1 MYTMII
7 ECPTTLKRVEVD
19 IDAKNETLG
28 APYPA
33 TVLCPSCGKMH
44 HWRELQVLGLVPPE
58 AVT

>member
-1 MYTMII
+1 MYTITI
-7 ECPTTLKRVEVD
+7 ECSTTLKRVEVD
-19 IDAKNETLG
+19 IDAKNGTFG
-28 APYPA
+28 APYPS